1 MKKIFLLAV
10 AFFAM
15 QFSFAQ
21 ASAEAKTYVKN
32 LGVKESLDMSKKDI
46 SDLILPENL
55 TNFNSEFDAIAAN
68 FITSFENLFHENF
81 TSEDLNK
88 MNSSIE
94 NNTTLDPIMP
104 KNLET
109 FQEKAMKAEEEMGLS
124 LEGIVM
130 KYGDPVKLEQMQQE

>member
-1 MKKIFLLAV
+1 
-10 AFFAM
+10 
-15 QFSFAQ
+15 FSRAYT
-21 ASAEAKTYVKN
+21 EDITYFKN
-32 LGVKESLDMSKKDI
+32 LGVRESLEFSKKD
-46 SDLILPENL
+46 SYELILPENL
-55 TNFNSEFDAIAAN
+55 TNFNSEFDAIYAT
-68 FITSFENLFHENF
+68 FIKIFENLFHENY

-104 KNLET
+104 KDLET